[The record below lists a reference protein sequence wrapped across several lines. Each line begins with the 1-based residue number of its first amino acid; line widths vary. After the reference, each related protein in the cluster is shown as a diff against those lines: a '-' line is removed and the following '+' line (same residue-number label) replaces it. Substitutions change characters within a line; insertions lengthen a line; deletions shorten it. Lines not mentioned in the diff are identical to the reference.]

1 VFDYCVGEMTFS
13 VRATVSACLA
23 MMLMVSLPGFAAD
36 KPSRVSDQVNSPYL
50 EYHADDLVRW
60 QPWNLDTL
68 KQARSSGKLILV
80 SSGYFACHYCHVMK
94 RESFENPEIAD
105 YINAHFIPVLI
116 DRELNPV
123 LDAQLLQFMEA
134 IEAAQG
140 WPLTVILTPEGH
152 PLVGTVYQP
161 PDALLGFLKKIQGL
175 WAEERAKWETVARS
189 ATQTII
195 TRATLPAFVIR
206 PEQQERFVEAF
217 LEQSLLVADEED
229 GGFGDAA
236 KYPMSPQ
243 LLALLQLQEIQPNKR
258 LERHLRLTL
267 DVMASRGLRDV
278 LDGSFFRYTTD
289 RAWRTPHYEKMLYDN
304 AQLAWVYLE
313 AARILKAPEYLVVA
327 SEALDSLSRSFG
339 SKDGGLVAS
348 LSAVDDRGIDGGYY
362 LWSDAE
368 LRTLLDAQEYEVAIK
383 SWQAM
388 SVSGKERRYLPVSA
402 EKLVDVAET
411 LGPTEQ
417 QVQALIESAQ
427 RKLDKARAQ
436 RSIPRDQK
444 RIAAWNGLALLAF
457 TRAAQITDEPRYGS
471 DAERLYR
478 FVADQLWVDNQLRRT
493 ASGGEAEL
501 ADYAYI
507 AAGLLAYTPVNQKAE
522 HDRLLKRVIQ
532 QAWDR
537 FYVEG
542 FWRRLEGLDLLL
554 PYTVYPVTL
563 PDTELPSPSALLIR
577 ATLNAGDRI
586 DPVYQKLAHGALRTG
601 DSNMAESPFF
611 YGTQILTLVVKHE

>member
-1 VFDYCVGEMTFS
+1 
-13 VRATVSACLA
+13 
-23 MMLMVSLPGFAAD
+23 MMLGVSLPGFTAD
-36 KPSRVSDQVNSPYL
+36 KPSTVAVQVSSPYL
-50 EYHADDLVRW
+50 DYHADDLVRW
-60 QPWNLDTL
+60 QPWSRATL
-68 KQARSSGKLILV
+68 QQAQDSGKLILV

-105 YINAHFIPVLI
+105 YINEYFIPVLI

-161 PDALLGFLKKIQGL
+161 PDAFFGFVKKIQGL
-175 WAEERAKWETVARS
+175 WSKEPAKWARVARS
-189 ATQTII
+189 ATETII
-195 TRATLPAFVIR
+195 ARATVPAFVIG

-217 LEQSLLVADEED
+217 LEQALLVADEEE

-236 KYPMSPQ
+236 KYPLSPQ
-243 LLALLQLQEIQPNKR
+243 LIALLQLQDISPDEL
-258 LERHLRLTL
+258 LESHLRLTL
-267 DVMASRGLRDV
+267 DAMANRGLRDP

-313 AARILKAPEYLVVA
+313 AARILKAPEYLTVA
-327 SEALDSLSRSFG
+327 SAALDALSRSFG
-339 SKDGGLVAS
+339 AKEGGLVAS

-362 LWSDAE
+362 LWSDTE
-368 LRTLLDAQEYEVAIK
+368 LKALLDNREYQVVRQQ
-383 SWQAM
+383 WQAM
-388 SVSGKERRYLPVSA
+388 SVSGQDRLYLPVTGVQPV
-402 EKLVDVAET
+402 EVAKT
-411 LGPTEQ
+411 LEVTEQ
-417 QVQALIESAQ
+417 EVPALIDSAQ
-427 RKLDKARAQ
+427 RKLKAARQQ
-436 RSIPRDQK
+436 RSLPRDQK

-457 TRAAQITDEPRYGS
+457 TRAAQITGEPGYRS
-471 DAERLYR
+471 DAESLYR
-478 FVADQLWVDNQLRRT
+478 FIADQLWIDDQLRRT
-493 ASGGEAEL
+493 AGGGEAEL
-501 ADYAYI
+501 ADYATI
-507 AAGLLAYTPVNQKAE
+507 ASGLLAYAE
-522 HDRLLKRVIQ
+522 FSEKPEQDRLVKAVIQ

-577 ATLNAGDRI
+577 ATLKAGDRI
-586 DPVYQKLAHGALRTG
+586 DPAYHKLAQQALRTG

-611 YGTQILTLVVKHE
+611 YGTQILTLVSEHE